1 MLTTHLTANEGSES
15 LNQPE
20 RLPRHPYAD
29 NSPAFGWVTL
39 SLLLLLICA
48 LLAGVTLAICSL
60 DMTWLEVSCA
70 SGPKTSTGRN
80 EIETST
86 WMDALYVYISLH
98 VQRDMASISA
108 NSPCTLGSLILC
120 SVACSESLPLV
131 IEKIFGEV
139 KWLALVISMLSIG
152 LFAEIIPQ
160 YLIPR
165 SALSW
170 AYHCRWAIW
179 GCMWITSPISWTLA
193 WVLGHCYGP
202 AAEYTILNNAALAVL
217 IRYHTKNAKRGG
229 ELNSN
234 AARIIVGA
242 LELNSC
248 SVGGAGISDERF
260 GEKDSPEIDL
270 EKAADGHIRGV
281 ITSWSAV
288 RTVHPDEVVNAKFL
302 KKILGWNCSRVPV
315 VSEVRRQDGHQ
326 KPPNW
331 ASMQLYGFLHI
342 RNLIGIDMN
351 KATDPGS
358 EVLVRDL
365 ALYPLPIV
373 QDDVQVLQVLQL
385 FQHGMS
391 RMVLVVR
398 SQQDV
403 SYIDGFKADLLMAA
417 HQCTKAKRQRERLFG
432 IKCPQAV
439 GIITFEDI
447 INRLL
452 LVHHHDEKDFFDCGI
467 NNILVRRLNVQGSPT
482 ALSTSDSGTT
492 SEAQTSSNHPKFESQ
507 KHQSVCVHHISD
519 SNDCEQL
526 SRHAFGGL
534 DGASD
539 NLTTL
544 RIHDTSASSYTQNS
558 RGGFHS
564 CEASTSWSG
573 NMLYLNTEELHGMG
587 HHPSISLQNPSQV
600 PVLSSESPMHQSTK
614 VLFSD
619 TSDTGTGQT
628 SKKDMACPF
637 GEDTLSESLVADEV
651 GGQQEPRASLLFS
664 RVENRTGSAR
674 RSIASTLS
682 RDRTLYH
689 NRGSRAT
696 VPLTSLYWS
705 QPSDTEE
712 KGNVNDN
719 EKQTGHSQANSTLNR
734 KQFTKKHVS
743 ETLPR
748 ICLSSGSSTFSE
760 AGSIPNRRLS
770 FGDDRSMLPSQRKNH
785 RQDISARSASLWF

>member
-1 MLTTHLTANEGSES
+1 MLLTHLTANEVSEGQ
-15 LNQPE
+15 NQPE
-20 RLPRHPYAD
+20 HLPRHPYAD
-29 NSPAFGWVTL
+29 NSPAFGWVPL

-80 EIETST
+80 ETETST
-86 WMDALYVYISLH
+86 WMDALYAYLSLH
-98 VQRDMASISA
+98 VQRNMASISA

-120 SVACSESLPLV
+120 SVACGESLPLV

-179 GCMWITSPISWTLA
+179 GCMWITSPVSWTLA

-217 IRYHTKNAKRGG
+217 IGYHTKNAKRGG
-229 ELNSN
+229 ELGNN

-248 SVGGAGISDERF
+248 SVGGAGISNERF
-260 GEKDSPEIDL
+260 GGKDSTAIDL
-270 EKAADGHIRGV
+270 EKADDGHIRGV

-288 RTVHPDEVVNAKFL
+288 RTVHPDEVVNATFL
-302 KKILGWNCSRVPV
+302 KRILGWNCSRVPV
-315 VSEVRRQDGHQ
+315 VSEVRHQNGHQ

-342 RNLIGIDMN
+342 RNLIGIDIN
-351 KATDPGS
+351 RATDPGS

-385 FQHGMS
+385 FRHGMS

-403 SYIDGFKADLLMAA
+403 SYIDEFKADLLMAA
-417 HQCTKAKRQRERLFG
+417 HRSTKAKRQRERVFG

-439 GIITFEDI
+439 GIVTFEDI

-452 LVHHHDEKDFFDCGI
+452 LVNHHDEKDFFDCGI
-467 NNILVRRLNVQGSPT
+467 NNIPVRRLTIQGSPT
-482 ALSTSDSGTT
+482 ALSTSDPGITP
-492 SEAQTSSNHPKFESQ
+492 EAQTSSNNSIFESQ
-507 KHQSVCVHHISD
+507 RHKSVCIHRFSD
-519 SNDCEQL
+519 SNNSEQP
-526 SRHAFGGL
+526 SRHTFGGL

-539 NLTTL
+539 PLTTL

-564 CEASTSWSG
+564 CEASTSSSR
-573 NMLYLNTEELHGMG
+573 NMLYLSTKELHGMG
-587 HHPSISLQNPSQV
+587 HHPSISNPSQI
-600 PVLSSESPMHQSTK
+600 PVLGSESSMQQSTK
-614 VLFSD
+614 ALFPDASN
-619 TSDTGTGQT
+619 TGAGQT
-628 SKKDMACPF
+628 SKEDMACPF
-637 GEDTLSESLVADEV
+637 EEYTLSESLAADKI
-651 GGQQEPRASLLFS
+651 GGQQEPRASLLVS
-664 RVENRTGSAR
+664 RVENRTGSAQ
-674 RSIASTLS
+674 RSIATTLS
-682 RDRTLYH
+682 KDPVLYH
-689 NRGSRAT
+689 NRGSHAT
-696 VPLTSLYWS
+696 VPLASLYWS
-705 QPSDTEE
+705 QSSDTEE
-712 KGNVNDN
+712 KGNDS
-719 EKQTGHSQANSTLNR
+719 EKQTGRSQANSTLNG

-743 ETLPR
+743 KTSPR
-748 ICLSSGSSTFSE
+748 VCLSSGSSTFSE
-760 AGSIPNRRLS
+760 AGSIPTRRLS
-770 FGDDRSMLPSQRKNH
+770 FDDDRSMLPSQRINH
-785 RQDISARSASLWF
+785 RQEISARSASLWF